1 MDLKRGM
8 RAFFFVCTAIATAQ
22 TGPVVTVAGGQIR
35 GRPSADGGAEFKG
48 ISYALPPLGELR
60 WREPQPVAA
69 WSGIRDAAAF
79 SVACTQISEGWNL
92 RYVQSSAEDCLY
104 LNVAAP
110 VWPPAVKF
118 PDRKSTRLNSSHLV
132 ISYAVFCL
140 KKKKKNNKSALTTD
154 QRPLYTGIYRDIT
167 LH

>member
-1 MDLKRGM
+1 MDPKRGM

-79 SVACTQISEGWNL
+79 SVACTQISEGGGIRDAAAFSVACTQISEGWNL
-92 RYVQSSAEDCLY
+92 RYVQSSAED
-104 LNVAAP
+104 
-110 VWPPAVKF
+110 
-118 PDRKSTRLNSSHLV
+118 
-132 ISYAVFCL
+132 
-140 KKKKKNNKSALTTD
+140 
-154 QRPLYTGIYRDIT
+154 
-167 LH
+167 